1 MPRSLNNLKTICKK
15 LLEEIGENPNRPGL
29 KATPERMAK
38 MYLEV
43 FKGYDQ
49 EQMPK
54 VTAFENDDDGIAYNQ
69 IICDEGKFNSFC
81 EHHMALFQGTYY
93 FGYIPDK
100 RIIGLS
106 KIARI
111 VEYYASRMQV
121 QERLG
126 AQIVDYIERKL
137 APKGVILIL
146 KAHHSCKEVRGVK
159 KEGEM
164 TTSIVRGVFEN
175 EPVTRKEFF
184 DLINFNK

>member
-1 MPRSLNNLKTICKK
+1 MRNTNNLKKICKN
-15 LLEEIGENPNRPGL
+15 LLIEIGEDPNRPGL
-29 KATPERMAK
+29 KATPERMAR
-38 MYLEV
+38 MFLEV

-54 VTAFENDDDGIAYNQ
+54 VTAFENNDDGIAYNQ
-69 IICDEGKFNSFC
+69 IICDEGKFSSFC

-93 FGYIPDK
+93 FGYIPDQ

-111 VEYYASRMQV
+111 IDYYASRMQI

-126 AQIVDYIERKL
+126 SQVVDYIERKL
-137 APKGVILIL
+137 APKGIILIL
-146 KAHHSCKEVRGVK
+146 KAHHSCKEIRGAK

-164 TTSIVRGVFEN
+164 TTSIVKGIFETD
-175 EPVTRKEFF
+175 EAARKEFF
-184 DLINFNK
+184 SLIKINK